1 MTDSSVK
8 RDLSAGVLFALL
20 LTLPLGACGG
30 GSATSPDGGVGT
42 GPYLPLKVGNQ
53 WTYQITNIDGTI
65 SAKIQSVVS
74 EEAVGGAGDSKDTQA
89 FKLVT
94 GNKFGDPNG
103 DVSYQ
108 AQVGSRY
115 VRYRELS
122 IDGKTGAL
130 KKEEYFA
137 EPWKLRVDIS
147 ATNAAQGAS
156 WVESYESFVVD
167 TPPQTPVE
175 TPDAGPEPDD
185 AGVTDSEGGL
195 VTTSTQVQES
205 WEVLGSDEPVAVP
218 AGTFKALMVNRIAP
232 GTNKTFWFVR
242 GVGKVKETGI
252 GDQTEELTSY
262 KVTP

>member
-1 MTDSSVK
+1 MKTVVTRCLAAFLMT
-8 RDLSAGVLFALL
+8 
-20 LTLPLGACGG
+20 TLLGACGS
-30 GSATSPDGGVGT
+30 GSGTMSDGGVGA
-42 GPYLPLKVGNQ
+42 GAFLPLKVGNQ

-74 EEAVGGAGDSKDTQA
+74 EEAVGGAGDSQDTQA

-108 AQVGSRY
+108 ALVGSRY

-130 KKEEYFA
+130 KKEEYYA
-137 EPWKLRVDIS
+137 EPWKLRVDVS
-147 ATNAAQGAS
+147 EANTTQGAS

-167 TPPQTPVE
+167 APKASAA
-175 TPDAGPEPDD
+175 TPDGGADTASDD
-185 AGVTDSEGGL
+185 AGATVSDGGL
-195 VTTSTQVQES
+195 VTTSSQVQES
-205 WEVLGSDEPVAVP
+205 WEVTGSDESVTVP
-218 AGTFKALMVNRIAP
+218 AGTFKALMVNRISP
-232 GTNKTFWFVR
+232 GSNKTFWFVR
-242 GVGKVKETGI
+242 GIGKVKETGI